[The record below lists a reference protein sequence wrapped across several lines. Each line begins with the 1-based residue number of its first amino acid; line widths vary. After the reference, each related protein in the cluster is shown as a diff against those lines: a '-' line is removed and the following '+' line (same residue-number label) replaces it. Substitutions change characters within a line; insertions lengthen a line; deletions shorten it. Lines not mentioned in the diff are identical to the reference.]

1 MIIKRNRGRQWLE
14 WQRRVVT
21 VAQAGGVVGCVWL
34 VVALFSGDM
43 GLTRYLSMREQARS
57 LEQELSAL
65 RRENVELQQDINR
78 LQHDPTKIEQLA
90 REQLGYVRKGET
102 VYQLVPGSE
111 KKPEPFSRP

>member
-21 VAQAGGVVGCVWL
+21 LAQVIGVACCVWL
-34 VVALFSGDM
+34 LVALFSGEM

-57 LEQELSAL
+57 LEQELSTL
-65 RRENVELQQDINR
+65 RRESVELQQDINR
-78 LQHDPTKIEQLA
+78 LQHDPAKIEQLA

-102 VYQLVPGSE
+102 VYQLVPGSG
-111 KKPEPFSRP
+111 KKPESFTKP

>member
-21 VAQAGGVVGCVWL
+21 IVQVGGVAGCLWL
-34 VVALFSGDM
+34 LVALFSGEM

-57 LEQELSAL
+57 LEQELSTL
-65 RRENVELQQDINR
+65 RRENLELRSDINR
-78 LQHDPTKIEQLA
+78 LQHDPAKIEQLA

-102 VYQLVPGSE
+102 IYQLVPGSE
-111 KKPEPFSRP
+111 KKSESFSKP

>member
-21 VAQAGGVVGCVWL
+21 VAQVGGVAGCVWL
-34 VVALFSGDM
+34 LVALFSGEM

-57 LEQELSAL
+57 LEQELSTL
-65 RRENVELQQDINR
+65 RRGNIELQQNINR

-111 KKPEPFSRP
+111 KKPEPFPRP